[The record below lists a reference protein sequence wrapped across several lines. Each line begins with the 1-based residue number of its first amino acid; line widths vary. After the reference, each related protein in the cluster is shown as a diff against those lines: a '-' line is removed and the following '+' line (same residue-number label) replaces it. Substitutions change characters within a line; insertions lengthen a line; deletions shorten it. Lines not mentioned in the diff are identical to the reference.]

1 MPRISVNETDL
12 ATIIHFA
19 GKGLTPNQTD
29 IYNRWYAGWVKA
41 GKPPFP
47 TFRGL
52 SAADILYKRK
62 MYGQDS
68 LTATE
73 FEHYL
78 RMQQDKT
85 PSVGQLKQGK
95 WLKKSRTA

>member
-1 MPRISVNETDL
+1 MPRISANETDL
-12 ATIIHFA
+12 ATIIYFA
-19 GKGLTPNQTD
+19 GKGLTQKQTD
-29 IYNRWYAGWVKA
+29 VYNRWYTGWVKA

-47 TFRGL
+47 KFGGL
-52 SAADILYKRK
+52 SAENILYKRK
-62 MYGQDS
+62 TQGQDS

-95 WLKKSRTA
+95 WLKKSRTV